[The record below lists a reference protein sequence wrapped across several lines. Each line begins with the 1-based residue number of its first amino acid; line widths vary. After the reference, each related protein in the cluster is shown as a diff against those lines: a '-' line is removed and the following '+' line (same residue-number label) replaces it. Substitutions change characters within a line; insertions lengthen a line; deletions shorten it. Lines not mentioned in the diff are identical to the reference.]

1 MTEQGCVIE
10 IDSDPELDA
19 QIREEYA
26 PRRLIPDRRRNRPRD
41 HLSRFVSNAEDRN
54 VAPIAPATDLP
65 VSTDGEDL
73 EITAEVSLRPDG
85 PINDD
90 AEYINLDNYR
100 ASNNGTVVVD
110 HREGDDDLMLVE
122 ERIQESGRPVLLQ
135 LPAGQTLQV
144 DASWNELP
152 VGRSFQNQVYRN
164 PNQLRRLRRHID
176 HATAMFMGGYNQS
189 GTGDSDFSDND
200 ADYIPP
206 DIVNERNQYTM
217 QTRMREQR
225 ERQNQMQRLQRAADE
240 TIDSLDPDLRS
251 LFFESQ
257 SLSQFREGLARF
269 NFPPARLEQLLGQYR
284 DFRARAMQSWAEGRR
299 TRSMSYQNR
308 NSLRPQR
315 TRSGT
320 QQNHSRGSNGDSR
333 DNALYQQMLFGMPD
347 DDENMDGN
355 NFTGTTQSLQRIIS
369 NTMNR
374 RFGNLPFGV
383 GPEFGF
389 HEDGDDAANTELIIR
404 MIQEREERDAST
416 RTKKLN
422 EVTKSQQQKYIDKAN
437 SLPEGYSASFN
448 TAPLMSMTMENE
460 GREETVMVTD
470 DVAAKTYIDVPVCV
484 LCGVE
489 LGVGIPDDWKGV
501 SEEDKGVSF
510 EALQSHY
517 KFHCPYQT
525 LARPTL
531 VDRDLSRRTY
541 VSSCGHTFCGR
552 CQVRIKNAR
561 DISAKEKNK
570 LKNSQ
575 GPSHPDNYGPKKCPA
590 EGCNSNL
597 RKKGIMREVYF

>member
-1 MTEQGCVIE
+1 MAEQGCIIE

-41 HLSRFVSNAEDRN
+41 HLSRFISSADNSNNSTEAGALER
-54 VAPIAPATDLP
+54 TD
-65 VSTDGEDL
+65 TDDL

-100 ASNNGTVVVD
+100 PSGNGIVVVD

-122 ERIQESGRPVLLQ
+122 EHINESNRPVLLQ
-135 LPAGQTLQV
+135 LPAGQTLEV
-144 DASWNELP
+144 NAAWNELP

-164 PNQLRRLRRHID
+164 PNHLQRLRRHIGRT
-176 HATAMFMGGYNQS
+176 TAMFMGDYNRA
-189 GTGDSDFSDND
+189 GAGDSDSSDTD
-200 ADYIPP
+200 ADYIPL
-206 DIVNERNQYTM
+206 DIVNERNQYTV
-217 QTRMREQR
+217 QRRIREQR
-225 ERQNQMQRLQRAADE
+225 ERQSHMQRLQRAADE
-240 TIDSLDPDLRS
+240 SIDSLDPDLRS

-257 SLSQFREGLARF
+257 SLSRFREGLARF
-269 NFPPARLEQLLGQYR
+269 NFPPARLEQLYEQYR

-299 TRSMSYQNR
+299 TRSATYSNR
-308 NSLRPQR
+308 NGLRPQR
-315 TRSGT
+315 ARGAT
-320 QQNHSRGSNGDSR
+320 QQNIPRGSNGDLR
-333 DNALYQQMLFGMPD
+333 EEAIYQQMLFGMPD
-347 DDENMDGN
+347 DDNDMDESN
-355 NFTGTTQSLQRIIS
+355 NFPGTAHSLQRIIS

-374 RFGNLPFGV
+374 RFGNLPFGASS
-383 GPEFGF
+383 EFGLF
-389 HEDGDDAANTELIIR
+389 EDGDDAANTELIIR
-404 MIQEREERDAST
+404 MIQEREERDANT

-437 SLPEGYSASFN
+437 TLPEGYSASFN
-448 TAPLMSMTMENE
+448 TAPLMSMTFENN
-460 GREETVMVTD
+460 GKEETVMVTD
-470 DVAAKTYIDVPVCV
+470 DVAAKTCVEIPVCV
-484 LCGVE
+484 LCGIE

-501 SEEDKGVSF
+501 SAEDKGVSF

-525 LARPTL
+525 LARPTQI
-531 VDRDLSRRTY
+531 DKDLSRRTY

-552 CQVRIKNAR
+552 CQVRINNAR

-575 GPSHPDNYGPKKCPA
+575 GPSHPDNYGPKKCPS